1 MTAEEFYQQ
10 SFRAEILAQAP
21 RSLCDIGAGAGALVG
36 HLQSLGISAVGI
48 EPDSARAADG
58 KARGLDLRPG
68 TAETLPFADASFD
81 VVTFENSLH
90 HVTDVD
96 RAVAEATRIARRA
109 VVILDPWF
117 DLSIPSQA
125 TCDRFERILKR
136 ADRATGMVHWDPIA
150 AGSIVAALGAVPTR
164 ADLTRAVPT
173 PIVTI
178 RHLLHLTPLTGE
190 AFEAMAQR
198 ALAQDP
204 SVASELDASRAAAA
218 QTGITEAGELL
229 MTIRR

>member
-36 HLQSLGISAVGI
+36 HLQSLGISALGV

-58 KARGLDLRPG
+58 KARGLDLRAG
-68 TAETLPFADASFD
+68 TAEALPFADASFD

-90 HVTDVD
+90 HVADID
-96 RAVAEATRIARRA
+96 RALAEAARIARRA
-109 VVILDPWF
+109 IVILDPWF

-125 TCDRFERILKR
+125 TADRFERVLKR

-150 AGSIVAALGAVPTR
+150 AGSIVAAIAAVPTR
-164 ADLTRAVPT
+164 PDPTRL
-173 PIVTI
+173 VTI
-178 RHLLHLTPLTGE
+178 RHLLHLTPLTGD

-198 ALAQDP
+198 ALVRDP
-204 SVASELDASRAAAA
+204 SVASALDASRADAA
-218 QTGITEAGELL
+218 QTGITEPGELL
-229 MTIRR
+229 MTIRM